1 MLCLNITCALY
12 QTPEEEIFAYETA
25 IKLWNTFLYD
35 GNFLFYHSHI
45 ADIYRRLAQN
55 HALLGNRK
63 ETLENLQKALF
74 HAYQHDDL
82 PKEEQHFTSIWVS
95 EAASDPSHS
104 AKNYTALLE
113 K

>member
-1 MLCLNITCALY
+1 MHFYPWHRQVNLHY

-45 ADIYRRLAQN
+45 ADIDRRLAQK
-55 HALLGNRK
+55 H
-63 ETLENLQKALF
+63 
-74 HAYQHDDL
+74 
-82 PKEEQHFTSIWVS
+82 
-95 EAASDPSHS
+95 
-104 AKNYTALLE
+104 ALLE